1 MKKYLPLNSTLNW
14 QDLLPHLVDEKVV
27 LLNHPNSDFIL
38 AWGLEKELT
47 FKNKTFSPKQLQL
60 FIDQH
65 LDEYVFGYFAYDLLN
80 NETRHKFVLDKN
92 ASEIELFLFVPNHV
106 LIQKAGV
113 AMYFGNLS
121 FDELKLL
128 LKEFEVARM
137 DEIPSE
143 EINLSTKV
151 TQEEYVQNVQAIKNE
166 IQNGTIYEMNY
177 CVQFSAN
184 FEQLNAVNTYKK
196 LVTLSQAPFAAFVN
210 DGVNNV
216 LCASPERF
224 LKKNQQTLIS
234 QPIKGTAKRGGTPD
248 EDTTILQNLRTDSK
262 EISENVMIVDLVR
275 NDLSK
280 VATKNSVK
288 VTELCQPY
296 SFKTVHQ
303 LISTVQCELKP
314 EKTFSEILQAL
325 FPMGSMT
332 GAPKI
337 SSMEQIHR
345 FENFN
350 RGIYSGAIGYI
361 EPNGNFDFNVVIR
374 SIVLDQKAKQVT
386 CSVGGAITINSIPE
400 KEYEEC
406 LLKLNAVKKTLC

>member
-1 MKKYLPLNSTLNW
+1 MKKYLPLNTTLNW

-47 FKNKTFSPKQLQL
+47 FQNNTFSPKQLQL

-65 LDEYVFGYFAYDLLN
+65 PHEYVFGYFAYDLLN
-80 NETRHKFVLDKN
+80 NETRNKFVLDKN
-92 ASEIELFLFVPNHV
+92 ASKNDLFLFVPNHV

-113 AMYFGNLS
+113 TMYFGSLGH
-121 FDELKLL
+121 DELKSL
-128 LKEFEVARM
+128 LKEFDAAKI

-151 TQEEYVQNVQAIKNE
+151 THEDYVQNVQAIKNE

-184 FEQLNAVNTYKK
+184 FEQLNVINTYKK
-196 LVTLSQAPFAAFVN
+196 LVTLSEAPFAAFVN
-210 DGVNNV
+210 DGVNKV

-234 QPIKGTAKRGGTPD
+234 QPIKGTAKRGGTAD

-280 VATKNSVK
+280 IATKNSVK
-288 VTELCQPY
+288 VTELCEPY
-296 SFKTVHQ
+296 TFKTVHQ

-314 EKTFSEILQAL
+314 ERTFSEILQAL

-350 RGIYSGAIGYI
+350 RGIYSGAIGYFD
-361 EPNGNFDFNVVIR
+361 PNGNFDFNVVIR
-374 SIVLDQKAKQVT
+374 SIVINQKAKQVT

>member
-1 MKKYLPLNSTLNW
+1 MKKYQSLNTSLNW
-14 QDLLPHLVDEKVV
+14 QDFLPHLVDEKMV
-27 LLNHPNSDFIL
+27 LLNHPNTDFVL
-38 AWGLEKELT
+38 GWEVEDVVTLQKH
-47 FKNKTFSPKQLQL
+47 TFSVDSLQS
-60 FIDQH
+60 FIGNHQH
-65 LDEYVFGYFAYDLLN
+65 EFLFGYLSYDLLN
-80 NETRHKFVLDKN
+80 NEMRGKLSDDKN
-92 ASEIELFLFVPNHV
+92 LEVDTLFLFVPKHV
-106 LIQKAGV
+106 IIQKAGQ
-113 AMYFGNLS
+113 AIYFG
-121 FDELKLL
+121 ELNPLEIKSLIV
-128 LKEFEVARM
+128 KFQHSETNEFL
-137 DEIPSE
+137 SE
-143 EINLSTKV
+143 EIDLKTEIS
-151 TQEEYVQNVQAIKNE
+151 QDEYIQNVNSIKNE

-177 CVQFSAN
+177 CVQFNAN
-184 FEQLNAVNTYKK
+184 YKHLNLSNTYKK
-196 LVTLSQAPFAAFVN
+196 LVALSQAPFAAFVN
-210 DGVNNV
+210 DGINTV

-224 LKKNQQTLIS
+224 LKKKQQTLIS
-234 QPIKGTAKRGGTPD
+234 QPIKGTAKRGKNKH
-248 EDTTILQNLRTDSK
+248 EDDVILENLTTDPK

-288 VTELCQPY
+288 VTELCEPY

-350 RGIYSGAIGYI
+350 RGIYSGAIGYLD
-361 EPNGNFDFNVVIR
+361 PNGNFDFNVVIR
-374 SIVLDQKAKQVT
+374 SIIVHQKAKQVT
-386 CSVGGAITINSIPE
+386 CSVGGAITINSIPK